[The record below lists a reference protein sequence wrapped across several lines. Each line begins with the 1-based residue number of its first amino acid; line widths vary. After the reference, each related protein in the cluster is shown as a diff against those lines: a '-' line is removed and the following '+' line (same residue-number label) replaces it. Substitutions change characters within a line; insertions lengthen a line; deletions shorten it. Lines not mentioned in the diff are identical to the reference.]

1 MSFRFRSQIAALL
14 LAASAL
20 FTAQG
25 AMAQS
30 SSVPGPSRLDLYGGY
45 AYYHPFNSSFG
56 GGSELG
62 GIKYQPINPGAV
74 ASVSGYFNRWLGLQA
89 EGGFH
94 PSGPND
100 CVYTAQAGPVL
111 RHQSGRFVPFV
122 HALGGGAKV
131 GGPAF
136 QPCTWGWGVT
146 GGLGFDYILSKHFA
160 LRPLQA
166 DYEHSQVNYGA
177 LVSPA
182 NVSGGNGVIDAYRLS
197 AGIVIRCGDMMP
209 PAPVQLACNVQPMSG
224 FPGDPLTVTATATNL
239 NPKHKTLYS
248 WTTNGGVLSG
258 SDATANIN
266 TVGVAPGTYAVN
278 GHVMQGSK
286 PYQQASCTASFTIQS
301 PAPPTII
308 CTANPVSV
316 QSGETSIIAS
326 QAMSPQNRTLTY
338 SYSATAG
345 TVTGNTAMATLTTSG
360 AAPGTITVTCNVVDD
375 LGKPASSTTD
385 VTVQAPPQLAAPQTQ
400 DLCSLSF
407 DRDHKRP
414 VRVDNEAKGCLD
426 DIALQMQHDSTGRL
440 VIVGDYAGD
449 EKPAAGA
456 ERTLNV
462 RQYLTTEKGI
472 DASRIDLRVGTD
484 SGRTV
489 ANVFVPA
496 GATFA
501 DAGTTPVDMTMHSH
515 GEAYG
520 KPRQ

>member
-1 MSFRFRSQIAALL
+1 
-14 LAASAL
+14 
-20 FTAQG
+20 
-25 AMAQS
+25 
-30 SSVPGPSRLDLYGGY
+30 
-45 AYYHPFNSSFG
+45 
-56 GGSELG
+56 
-62 GIKYQPINPGAV
+62 
-74 ASVSGYFNRWLGLQA
+74 
-89 EGGFH
+89 
-94 PSGPND
+94 
-100 CVYTAQAGPVL
+100 
-111 RHQSGRFVPFV
+111 
-122 HALGGGAKV
+122 
-131 GGPAF
+131 
-136 QPCTWGWGVT
+136 
-146 GGLGFDYILSKHFA
+146 
-160 LRPLQA
+160 
-166 DYEHSQVNYGA
+166 
-177 LVSPA
+177 
-182 NVSGGNGVIDAYRLS
+182 
-197 AGIVIRCGDMMP
+197 
-209 PAPVQLACNVQPMSG
+209 
-224 FPGDPLTVTATATNL
+224 
-239 NPKHKTLYS
+239 
-248 WTTNGGVLSG
+248 
-258 SDATANIN
+258 
-266 TVGVAPGTYAVN
+266 
-278 GHVMQGSK
+278 MQGSK